1 MACGDPSIPL
11 AVTVTVP
18 MRVLPVAFVS
28 AVIVKLPGVVL
39 PFCVTLSHVSL
50 GVTLH
55 ENELEFPQL
64 VTLMDWLVP
73 PVSGAVQLVSDTH
86 RYGPTVG

>member
-1 MACGDPSIPL
+1 MPE

-18 MRVLPVAFVS
+18 VRVLPVAFSS

-39 PFCVTLSHVSL
+39 PFCVTLNHVSL

-55 ENELEFPQL
+55 ENELSFPQL

-73 PVSGAVQLVSDTH
+73 PMSGAVQLVTETH